1 MAPQKNLIFKKVP
14 QVALNSIVV
23 YFNALIVLLLLNVL
37 RQKAFCYILSLLHTN
52 EIACFFVSVD
62 YARIFGIAQDYSWR
76 HYWQSIEETFFHL
89 YIKLY
94 FISFYR
100 FLSLK
105 MHLFDALILEMYR
118 TGYLIGAYQV
128 ENGTDEDVS
137 LHCSAYMRKL
147 VNALNA
153 ITILKINTS
162 DDIYVDPYI
171 D

>member
-1 MAPQKNLIFKKVP
+1 
-14 QVALNSIVV
+14 
-23 YFNALIVLLLLNVL
+23 
-37 RQKAFCYILSLLHTN
+37 
-52 EIACFFVSVD
+52 
-62 YARIFGIAQDYSWR
+62 
-76 HYWQSIEETFFHL
+76 
-89 YIKLY
+89 
-94 FISFYR
+94 
-100 FLSLK
+100 